1 MTRNVPLETA
11 CKSFEEDL
19 VLYYYGETRDAERRR
34 IEQHLL
40 GCRSCG
46 HFVDDLRRLLPQMA
60 KSEELPQS
68 FWDTYYDET
77 LAKLA
82 EYNERK
88 YWWRNLLAPMKVW
101 MLPAFGTVAIAVLAI
116 GLVLGKGN
124 LQSFTD
130 TSPKNFPQETLS
142 DAKQLEFFESMDMLE
157 SLSKLEEQDDQK
169 AEPNTNQSSSLR
181 FVAANA

>member
-1 MTRNVPLETA
+1 MTSNVPFDSA

-19 VLYYYGETRDAERRR
+19 VLYYYGETSYAERRP
-34 IEQHLL
+34 IEQHLS
-40 GCRSCG
+40 GCQSCRR
-46 HFVDDLRRLLPQMA
+46 FVDDLRRLLPQMA
-60 KSEELPQS
+60 RSEEFPQS
-68 FWDTYYDET
+68 FWDAYYHET
-77 LAKLA
+77 VAKLA
-82 EYNERK
+82 QQRERK
-88 YWWRNLLAPMKVW
+88 YGWRNLWSPMKVW

-124 LQSFTD
+124 LPSFTD
-130 TSPKNFPQETLS
+130 TSPKNFPQESLS

>member
-1 MTRNVPLETA
+1 MTRNVPFDSA

-19 VLYYYGETRDAERRR
+19 VLYYYGETSYAERRP
-34 IEQHLL
+34 IEQHLS
-40 GCRSCG
+40 GCQSCRR
-46 HFVDDLRRLLPQMA
+46 FVDDLRRLLPQMA
-60 KSEELPQS
+60 RSEEFPQS
-68 FWDTYYDET
+68 FWDAYYHET
-77 LAKLA
+77 VAKLA
-82 EYNERK
+82 QQRERK
-88 YWWRNLLAPMKVW
+88 YWWRNLWSPMKVW

-116 GLVLGKGN
+116 GLVLGKSN
-124 LQSFTD
+124 LPSFTD
-130 TSPKNFPQETLS
+130 TSPKNFPQESLS

>member
-1 MTRNVPLETA
+1 MTSNVPFDSA

-19 VLYYYGETRDAERRR
+19 VLYYYGETSYAERRP
-34 IEQHLL
+34 IEQHLS
-40 GCRSCG
+40 GCQSCRR
-46 HFVDDLRRLLPQMA
+46 FVDDLRRLLPQMA
-60 KSEELPQS
+60 RSEEFPQS
-68 FWDTYYDET
+68 FWDAYYHET
-77 LAKLA
+77 VAKLA
-82 EYNERK
+82 QQRERK
-88 YWWRNLLAPMKVW
+88 YWWRNLWSPMKVW

-116 GLVLGKGN
+116 GLVLGKSN
-124 LQSFTD
+124 LPSFTD
-130 TSPKNFPQETLS
+130 TSPKNFPQESLS